1 MARDDY
7 YSILGVDRQAPD
19 REIKRAYYNLARD
32 LHPDKAK
39 SPEEARTNAELLATI
54 SKAYNTLKDP
64 AKRAEYDAA
73 TAGNKGS
80 ASSGSSAT
88 AAKPAPPP
96 GKPSAAPPT
105 GAGVGA
111 TTASKQQAPTQQNN
125 VGGADLQAQ
134 RVLVA
139 QRAFVKGM
147 EFWKNAD
154 YKSALPFFQTAVD
167 NDPDSEPHY
176 HMKLAICLMKSK
188 KSFMK
193 AAEAAEKACQ
203 MDNYNMEFKLA
214 LGEIYEAAGVM
225 SKARSAYEDILKWE
239 PENDKAKFKLNML
252 KKSGAGGEQA
262 GDGLLAKLLP
272 SIFGKK

>member
-1 MARDDY
+1 
-7 YSILGVDRQAPD
+7 
-19 REIKRAYYNLARD
+19 
-32 LHPDKAK
+32 
-39 SPEEARTNAELLATI
+39 
-54 SKAYNTLKDP
+54 
-64 AKRAEYDAA
+64 
-73 TAGNKGS
+73 
-80 ASSGSSAT
+80 
-88 AAKPAPPP
+88 
-96 GKPSAAPPT
+96 
-105 GAGVGA
+105 
-111 TTASKQQAPTQQNN
+111 
-125 VGGADLQAQ
+125 
-134 RVLVA
+134 
-139 QRAFVKGM
+139 
-147 EFWKNAD
+147 
-154 YKSALPFFQTAVD
+154 
-167 NDPDSEPHY
+167 
-176 HMKLAICLMKSK
+176 MKSK